1 MNFDRERNCFYHL
14 RDNLSDQAKA
24 EYELGVGNLIQRYN
38 TAIYENRFIA
48 GGVVEIFTLA
58 LMRSVGIEIEA
69 HGARG
74 VGGDL
79 KLHSGEM
86 FSVKGCF
93 TKTSNVILVNTRD
106 DSYTPWTTATLFVVS
121 NYGIIYGD
129 PTMVEDNDL
138 VRVQDNLQIKRRAFV
153 GFASDPSNLIPM
165 RIPLK
170 PPADKEGTN
179 RKASDDVA
187 IQLMKEL
194 DMSTLSDLVL
204 SDLTEK
210 SMSND
215 STAQLS
221 LNLDENE

>member
-1 MNFDRERNCFYHL
+1 M
-14 RDNLSDQAKA
+14 RDNLSNEAKT
-24 EYELGVGNLIQRYN
+24 EYERGVSNLIQRYN

-79 KLHSGEM
+79 RLHSGEM
-86 FSVKGCF
+86 FSIKGCF

-129 PTMVEDNDL
+129 PTMVGTDDL
-138 VRVQDNLQIKRRAFV
+138 VRVQDNLQIKRKAFV
-153 GFASDPSNLIPM
+153 GFANDPTNLIPM

-187 IQLMKEL
+187 IQLMNEL
-194 DMSTLSDLVL
+194 ELKTLSDLVL
-204 SDLTEK
+204 SDLTEN
-210 SMSND
+210 STTDD
-215 STAQLS
+215 SDQQLS
-221 LNLDENE
+221 MDIS